1 MELTKLVNSI
11 KVIQLAGEVE
21 RKDIEA
27 ISYDSRTVKKNTL
40 FVAVTGFNLDGHKY
54 ILDAINNGA
63 TAVVLEN
70 DNVIPNDVFI
80 HRNVTKILVRNSR
93 RALAE
98 ISNAFYKEPSKKLQL
113 VGITGTK
120 GKTTTSFFLKN
131 IFETAGFKTGMIGT
145 IANFIAD
152 RRIYTKMTTPE
163 SSDLNQLFAQMVSE
177 GCTHAVMEV
186 SSHSLVLNRVKNL
199 SFRGAVFTNITSDH
213 LDFHNTFEEYLKAKK
228 ILFDE
233 LTDEAF
239 VVYNTDDVSSETIIS
254 ETKAKPYSYGTKD
267 SAAFQVKNI
276 TYDLNGTSFTIRHNG
291 QDFNLRTRLVGE
303 FNAFN
308 AAAAFA
314 ISTLM
319 GLKSEDIVKG
329 IDTTA
334 QVAGRFET
342 VSYKSKKVIVDYSH
356 TADSLEKALLAIHNI
371 TKGQNPIYTVFGCG
385 GNRDRTKRPVM
396 GKIASELSHGVIVTS
411 DNPRN
416 EEPMEI
422 ISEITKGIDKNN
434 YRVIENREEA
444 IKTAIE
450 ESEDNAVILVAGKGH
465 ENYQEIKGVRSH
477 FSDIEIAEKYLK
489 SN

>member
-11 KVIQLAGEVE
+11 RVIQLAGEVE

-40 FVAVTGFNLDGHKY
+40 FVAITGFNTDGHKY
-54 ILDAINNGA
+54 ILDAINKGA

-70 DNVIPNDVFI
+70 DTVIPNEVFI

-93 RALAE
+93 QALAE

-120 GKTTTSFFLKN
+120 GKTTTSFYVKN

-145 IANFIAD
+145 IANFIAEK
-152 RRIYTKMTTPE
+152 RIYTTMTTPE
-163 SSDLNQLFAQMVSE
+163 SSDLNQLFATMAAE

-199 SFRGAVFTNITSDH
+199 SFKGSVFTNITSDH
-213 LDFHNTFEEYLKAKK
+213 LDFHKTFEEYLKAKK

-233 LTDEAF
+233 LAEDAF
-239 VVYNTDDVSSETIIS
+239 VVYNANDPSSERVIAA
-254 ETKAKPYSYGTKD
+254 TKAKTFSYGTKEGVD
-267 SAAFQVKNI
+267 FQI
-276 TYDLNGTSFTIRHNG
+276 SDISYDLNGTSFIIRYNAE
-291 QDFNLRTRLVGE
+291 DFRIKTRLVGE

-308 AAAAFA
+308 ATAAFA
-314 ISTLM
+314 ICSVLGIKT
-319 GLKSEDIVKG
+319 EEIIKG

-342 VSYKSKKVIVDYSH
+342 ISYKDKKVIVDYSH

-371 TKGQNPIYTVFGCG
+371 TKGQNPVYTVFGCG
-385 GNRDRTKRPVM
+385 GNRDRTKRPIM
-396 GKIASELSHGVIVTS
+396 GKIASELSNQAIVTS
-411 DNPRN
+411 DNPRF
-416 EEPMEI
+416 EDPMEI
-422 ISEITKGIDKNN
+422 ISEITKGIEKNN
-434 YRVIENREEA
+434 YKVIENREEA

-450 ESEDNAVILVAGKGH
+450 HSESNAVILIAGKGH
-465 ENYQEIKGVRSH
+465 ETYQEIKGVRNH
-477 FSDIEIAEKYLK
+477 FSDIEIAGKYLR
-489 SN
+489 NE